1 MDIETAGVL
10 GVVATLGTSTLA
22 WFGARAKARAAVETA
37 REEAATAV
45 AQAEAEKV
53 AAIAQAE
60 SAKEVA
66 KATAAGAVEV
76 ARTGAAALLV
86 QPLFERI
93 SKLEAKGEVR
103 DGEIDVL
110 SKAVAECQ
118 HDREEST
125 RREEQCLQRVE
136 ELRGHIKELH
146 GVIHRQLGDG
156 DDGLSKRVE
165 LAVKDAVSDEALKE
179 TVKETVRATVQS
191 LTPPGSWPLDF
202 DVRDPASRTRS
213 DDPSDDE

>member
-22 WFGARAKARAAVETA
+22 WFGARAKARAAVQTA
-37 REEAATAV
+37 HEEAATAV

-93 SKLEAKGEVR
+93 SSLETKGDARDAELDVVR
-103 DGEIDVL
+103 Q
-110 SKAVAECQ
+110 SVADCQ
-118 HDREEST
+118 HKHDESL
-125 RREEQCLQRVE
+125 RREEQCLRRVE
-136 ELRGHIKELH
+136 ELRGHIDELH
-146 GVIHRQLGDG
+146 GVIKRGLGERDEEVT
-156 DDGLSKRVE
+156 KRID
-165 LAVKDAVSDEALKE
+165 LAVKDAVSDEA
-179 TVKETVRATVQS
+179 VRETVRAAVHS

-202 DVRDPASRTRS
+202 DVRDPASRTRD